1 MRNEAHMTIK
11 ERLQDVPKKPGS
23 YQMYDAFDRV
33 IYVGKAKNLKARLTS
48 YFTGS
53 HDHKTTKLVSNI
65 ERFEY
70 IVTKT
75 EIEALILELDL
86 IKKYQPRYNVL
97 LRDDKSY
104 PYIEI
109 TNEKNPK
116 LQVTR
121 KVSKKNK
128 RVFGPYPNAKAARD
142 TLKIL
147 NQIYPLRKCQTLP
160 NEPCLYYHIGQCMAP
175 CIKPVEKETY
185 DGIIGEITRFLKGD
199 INPVMKT
206 LEEKMHQAS
215 ENLAFER
222 ALEYKDAMESIKV
235 TTEKQAINL
244 NDLKDRDIIGF
255 AYDEMHIALE
265 FFFIRGGKIN
275 ARDSKIMTYY
285 MDPLEEALKTILQ
298 FYDFYPLP
306 KELMI
311 LEASFKPTLETL
323 LNISVIIPQRGPKKR
338 LLEVAQENAS
348 ETLKVEKNKSD
359 REYEKT
365 YGALEEL
372 SEMIGIPVPYRIEAF
387 DNSHIKGEYPVS
399 GMVVYQNGKPDR
411 NSYRKYRLES
421 ASRQKGDTEQLEE
434 VLYRRYQRMLMD
446 DLKRPDLIIVD
457 GGIHQLNTTRKILE
471 GLHLDIPFIGLAKS
485 KDHTTEYLL
494 DQDGNTFELK
504 KNSALYR
511 LLAGIQEEVH
521 RFTITYHQ
529 TIRDKGLFDTVLT
542 KIEGVG
548 PVTRKKLLETFKSVK
563 NIKEASNESLKALG
577 IQDKTIEAIKEK
589 LGEHS

>member
-1 MRNEAHMTIK
+1 MTIK

-23 YQMYDAFDRV
+23 YQMFDDHDRV

-65 ERFEY
+65 HRFEY
-70 IVTKT
+70 IVTNT

-109 TNEKNPK
+109 TQEKNPK

-121 KVSKKNK
+121 RVSKKNK

-160 NEPCLYYHIGQCMAP
+160 NEPCLYYHIGQCLAP
-175 CIKPVEKETY
+175 CIKPIPKETY
-185 DGIIGEITRFLKGD
+185 DGIITEITRFLKGD
-199 INPVMKT
+199 IKPVMKT
-206 LEEKMHQAS
+206 LEEKMHTAS

-222 ALEYKDAMESIKV
+222 ALEYKEAMESIKV

-255 AYDEMHIALE
+255 SYDEAHIALE

-275 ARDSKIMTYY
+275 ARDSKILTYY
-285 MDPLEEALKTILQ
+285 GDPLDDALKTILQ
-298 FYDFYPLP
+298 FYDFYPVP
-306 KELMI
+306 KELLI
-311 LEASFKPTLETL
+311 LEPSFKETLETL
-323 LNISVIIPQRGPKKR
+323 LQVPVVIPQRGPKKS
-338 LLEVAQENAS
+338 LLNVALENAK
-348 ETLKVEKNKSD
+348 ETLRVEKNKTD

-372 SEMIGIPVPYRIEAF
+372 SELIGIPVPYRIEAF

-411 NSYRKYRLES
+411 NSYRKYKLETS
-421 ASRQKGDTEQLEE
+421 GHQKGDTEQLEE

-446 DLKRPDLIIVD
+446 DLKRPDLIVVD

-471 GLHLDIPFIGLAKS
+471 GLNLNIPFIGLAKS
-485 KDHTTEYLL
+485 KDHKTEYLL

-504 KNSALYR
+504 KNTALFR

-521 RFTITYHQ
+521 RFTITFHQ
-529 TIRDKGLFDTVLT
+529 TIRDKGLFDSVLSR
-542 KIEGVG
+542 IEGVG
-548 PVTRKKLLETFKSVK
+548 PVTRKKLLETFKSTK
-563 NIKEASNESLKALG
+563 NIKEASPESLKALG
-577 IQDKTIEAIKEK
+577 IGDKTIDALKK
-589 LGEHS
+589 TLGDLS

>member
-1 MRNEAHMTIK
+1 MTIK

-23 YQMYDAFDRV
+23 YQMFDDHDRV

-65 ERFEY
+65 HRFEY
-70 IVTKT
+70 IVTNT

-109 TNEKNPK
+109 TQEKNPK

-121 KVSKKNK
+121 RVSKKNK

-160 NEPCLYYHIGQCMAP
+160 NEPCLYYHIGQCLAP
-175 CIKPVEKETY
+175 CIKPVHKETY
-185 DGIIGEITRFLKGD
+185 NGIITEITRFLKGD
-199 INPVMKT
+199 IKPVMKT
-206 LEEKMHQAS
+206 LEEKMHTAS

-222 ALEYKDAMESIKV
+222 ALEYKEAMESIKV

-244 NDLKDRDIIGF
+244 NDLKDHDIIGF
-255 AYDEMHIALE
+255 SYDEAHIALE
-265 FFFIRGGKIN
+265 FFFIIGGKIN
-275 ARDSKIMTYY
+275 ARDSKILTYY
-285 MDPLEEALKTILQ
+285 GDPLDDALKTILQ
-298 FYDFYPLP
+298 FYDFYPVP
-306 KELMI
+306 KELLI
-311 LEASFKPTLETL
+311 LEPSFKETLETL
-323 LNISVIIPQRGPKKR
+323 LQVPVVIPQRGPKKS
-338 LLEVAQENAS
+338 LLNVALENAK
-348 ETLKVEKNKSD
+348 ETLRVEKNKTD

-372 SEMIGIPVPYRIEAF
+372 SELIGIPVPYRIEAF

-411 NSYRKYRLES
+411 NSYRKYKLETS
-421 ASRQKGDTEQLEE
+421 GHQKGDTEQLEE

-446 DLKRPDLIIVD
+446 DLQRPDLIVVD

-471 GLHLDIPFIGLAKS
+471 GLNLDIPFIGLAKS
-485 KDHTTEYLL
+485 KDHKTEYLL
-494 DQDGNTFELK
+494 DQDGTTFELK
-504 KNSALYR
+504 KNTALFR

-521 RFTITYHQ
+521 RFTITFHQ
-529 TIRDKGLFDTVLT
+529 TIRDKGLFDSVLSR
-542 KIEGVG
+542 IEGVG
-548 PVTRKKLLETFKSVK
+548 PVTRKKLLETFKSTK
-563 NIKEASNESLKALG
+563 NIKEASPESLKALG
-577 IQDKTIEAIKEK
+577 IGDKTIDALKK
-589 LGEHS
+589 ALGDLS